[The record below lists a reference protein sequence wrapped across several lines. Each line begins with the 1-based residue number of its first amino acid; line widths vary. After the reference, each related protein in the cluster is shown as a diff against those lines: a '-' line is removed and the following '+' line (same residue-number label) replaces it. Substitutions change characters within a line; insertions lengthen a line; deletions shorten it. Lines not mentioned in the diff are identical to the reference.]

1 MSSIFHKVLASGRQV
16 VKTLIEYNSN
26 NLEEN
31 KEEEKELINIEF
43 TEQKANHEIVKML
56 LTLDDQMYKK
66 KTRKILFWLTS
77 LRACK
82 SKLMRK
88 IFQKVTG

>member
-43 TEQKANHEIVKML
+43 T
-56 LTLDDQMYKK
+56 
-66 KTRKILFWLTS
+66 
-77 LRACK
+77 
-82 SKLMRK
+82 
-88 IFQKVTG
+88 